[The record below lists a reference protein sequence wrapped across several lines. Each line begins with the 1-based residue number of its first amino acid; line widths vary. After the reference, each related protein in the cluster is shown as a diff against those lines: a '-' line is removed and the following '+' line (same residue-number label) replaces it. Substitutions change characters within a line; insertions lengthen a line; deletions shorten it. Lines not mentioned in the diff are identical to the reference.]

1 MLSTSMPKVIPVTSD
16 IEDSSNKHNPGDDHM
31 PGGEGGGVELTQHQH
46 KGKRKST
53 KPAVGPG
60 GGGIISD
67 RIFAGKQ
74 FHPFLLPYC
83 F

>member
-16 IEDSSNKHNPGDDHM
+16 IEDSSNKHTHGDDHM
-31 PGGEGGGVELTQHQH
+31 PGGEGGGGVELTQHQH

-67 RIFAGKQ
+67 RIFAGEQ
-74 FHPFLLPYC
+74 FHIFLLA
-83 F
+83 